1 MAQDAIHLPAKSDPG
16 GEVRSTPISFWVKLV
31 YGAGDVG
38 MASFNTLRQFFYAI
52 FLTDTVGLDPR
63 IASITAFLGV
73 IWDAVNDP
81 LVGAIS
87 DNVKTRWG
95 RRRPFLLF
103 FTVPFALGF
112 VFLWWVPP
120 IESQVLLALYV
131 MMTYMLSDTLQ
142 TLVMVPFLS
151 LTPEITSDYDQRT
164 ALTSYRMFFN
174 LIASLGTAVVAPM
187 IMDAM
192 IKSGYSPQ
200 QGYMIVAA
208 LFGAIAI
215 VPYLGTFFVVR
226 EQSDHLLVRE
236 ERISLKTTLRLA
248 WENVP
253 FRFAASLYMLNWV
266 TFDLVAMMLPFFLTY
281 WIGSGDL
288 LYKATLF
295 GEQVAL
301 ESVVLGAMFLVA
313 IAALP
318 LWTWLSA
325 KLGKRWAYIAGMGF
339 WAVVLCSAIFIQ
351 PAQVGLIIILAVLS
365 GLGASTAHV
374 LPDAIFP
381 DVIEWDELRTRKRHE
396 GVYYGIKNFARKL
409 AGAVSIFVV
418 LQALGWFGYR
428 APPEGATQFAQST
441 STLWAI
447 RILTGPVGVLML
459 IGSILVAWFYP
470 LNKEKHTR
478 MRRLLA
484 KRRRQE
490 ERRQR
495 RLQRKKG
502 LSSEEDA
509 QPV

>member
-1 MAQDAIHLPAKSDPG
+1 
-16 GEVRSTPISFWVKLV
+16 
-31 YGAGDVG
+31 
-38 MASFNTLRQFFYAI
+38 
-52 FLTDTVGLDPR
+52 
-63 IASITAFLGV
+63 
-73 IWDAVNDP
+73 
-81 LVGAIS
+81 
-87 DNVKTRWG
+87 
-95 RRRPFLLF
+95 LLF

-112 VFLWWVPP
+112 VFLWWAPP
-120 IESQVLLALYV
+120 IKSEVLLALYV

-151 LTPEITSDYDQRT
+151 LTPEITSDYDERT
-164 ALTSYRMFFN
+164 ALTGYRMFFN
-174 LIASLGTAVVAPM
+174 LIASLGTAVIAPM
-187 IMDAM
+187 MMDRM
-192 IKSGYSPQ
+192 IKTGYSTQ

-208 LFGAIAI
+208 LFGGIAI
-215 VPYLGTFFVVR
+215 VPYLATFFVVR
-226 EQSDHLLVRE
+226 EQT
-236 ERISLKTTLRLA
+236 ERQPADQERTSLKKTLRLA

-301 ESVVLGAMFLVA
+301 ESAVLGAMFIVA

-318 LWTWLSA
+318 VWTWLSA
-325 KLGKRWAYIAGMGF
+325 KLGKRWAYIAGMSF

-351 PAQVGLIIILAVLS
+351 PAQVGFIMVLAVLS

-396 GVYYGIKNFARKL
+396 GAYYGIKNFSRKL
-409 AGAVSIFVV
+409 AGAVAIFVV
-418 LQALGWFGYR
+418 LQVLGWFGYQ
-428 APPEGATQFAQST
+428 APPEGATQFTQST
-441 STLWAI
+441 SALWAI
-447 RILTGPVGVLML
+447 RILTGPIGVAML
-459 IGSILVAWFYP
+459 IASILVAWFYP

-484 KRRRQE
+484 KRR
-490 ERRQR
+490 QR
-495 RLQRKKG
+495 RLQRGKG
-502 LSSEEDA
+502 LSGEEDV

>member
-1 MAQDAIHLPAKSDPG
+1 MTQDAITYTETETSSEGASSGL
-16 GEVRSTPISFWVKLV
+16 SFWTKLV
-31 YGAGDVG
+31 YGAGDIG

-73 IWDAVNDP
+73 IWDAFNDP

-103 FTVPFALGF
+103 FTIPFALGF
-112 VFLWWVPP
+112 VFLWWTPP
-120 IESQVLLALYV
+120 IQNEILLALYV
-131 MMTYMLSDTLQ
+131 MLTYMLSDTLQ

-151 LTPEITSDYDQRT
+151 LTPEITSDYDERT
-164 ALTSYRMFFN
+164 VLTTYRMFFN

-187 IMDAM
+187 MMDRM
-192 IKSGYSPQ
+192 IKAGYSTQ

-208 LFGAIAI
+208 LFGGIAI
-215 VPYLGTFFVVR
+215 IPYLGTFLVVR
-226 EQSDHLLVRE
+226 EQSEQQRTEAQHMTRE
-236 ERISLKTTLRLA
+236 GRTSLKKTLRLA

-288 LYKATLF
+288 LYQASLF
-295 GEQVAL
+295 GVQVAL
-301 ESVVLGAMFLVA
+301 ESAVLGAMFVVA

-318 LWTWLSA
+318 LWTWLST
-325 KLGKRWAYIAGMGF
+325 KLGKRWAYISGMGF
-339 WAVVLCSAIFIQ
+339 WAIVLCSGIFIQ
-351 PAQVGLIIILAVLS
+351 PDQVGFVMVLAVLS

-381 DVIEWDELRTRKRHE
+381 DVIEWDELRTRSRHE

-409 AGAVSIFVV
+409 AGAVSIFIV
-418 LQALGWFGYR
+418 LQVLGWFGYQ
-428 APPEGATQFAQST
+428 APPESANQFTQSPSA
-441 STLWAI
+441 LWAI
-447 RILTGPVGVLML
+447 RILTGPTGVAML
-459 IGSILVAWFYP
+459 VASILVAWSYP
-470 LNKEKHTR
+470 LSKEKHTR
-478 MRRLLA
+478 IRRLLA
-484 KRRRQE
+484 KRRHQ
-490 ERRQR
+490 
-495 RLQRKKG
+495 
-502 LSSEEDA
+502 A
-509 QPV
+509 H